1 MEGQDYPGLWSE
13 SQANPNDRV
22 QLCLQNK
29 QTNKTRVA
37 KTRARLQLRVL
48 ASMYKALGFI
58 SSSYKLGVVAH
69 TCNPSTQEAEVKQT
83 GVQGYSEF
91 KACLPELQETPISR
105 KHYTLGQ

>member
-48 ASMYKALGFI
+48 ASMYKDWLLFPALKTKGEVSPTLPAFPSVSLIGF
-58 SSSYKLGVVAH
+58 
-69 TCNPSTQEAEVKQT
+69 T
-83 GVQGYSEF
+83 
-91 KACLPELQETPISR
+91 
-105 KHYTLGQ
+105 